1 MKKVGILSPWTC
13 YVHQV
18 EAFFEKDDDVT
29 VVYDNDIPK
38 VSLYVKDE
46 KKADALMRLL
56 PPTKNFGNIDLKITV
71 IPANK
76 LTSNVN
82 LFEDAL
88 EGNEAFSRIVTVKDA
103 FMSNPINYILF
114 EKEVVQY
121 PTDDLGDANGLRS
134 TLYQD
139 MAKELFGEYDGIFF
153 CTEKE

>member
-1 MKKVGILSPWTC
+1 MKVLSPWAV
-13 YVHQV
+13 YAHQID
-18 EAFFEKDDDVT
+18 AFFKKDDDVT

-38 VSLYVKDE
+38 VSLYVRDE
-46 KKADALMRLL
+46 RKANALMRLL
-56 PPTKNFGNIDLKITV
+56 SPTKNFGNIDLKIIV

-76 LTSNVN
+76 LTSNVD
-82 LFEDAL
+82 LFADAL
-88 EGNEAFSRIVTVKDA
+88 EGNEAFSRIVTVEDA
-103 FMSNPINYILF
+103 FMSNPINYVLF

-139 MAKELFGEYDGIFF
+139 MAKELFGEHNGIFF

>member
-1 MKKVGILSPWTC
+1 MKVLSPWAV
-13 YVHQV
+13 YAHQID
-18 EAFFEKDDDVT
+18 AFFKKDDDVT

-38 VSLYVKDE
+38 VSLYVRDE
-46 KKADALMRLL
+46 KKANALMRLL
-56 PPTKNFGNIDLKITV
+56 PPTKNFGNIDLKIIV

-76 LTSNVN
+76 LISNVE
-82 LFEDAL
+82 LFADAL
-88 EGNEAFSRIVTVKDA
+88 EGNEAFSRIVTVEDA
-103 FMSNPINYILF
+103 FMSNPINYVLF

-139 MAKELFGEYDGIFF
+139 MAKELFGEHNGIFF